1 MTAAV
6 LSPDRQAKL
15 RTYRAR
21 RVSDRNNISAIN
33 VAPSHYAQPRYDVND
48 NDDASSKTSLQQSAA
63 LSRKQKRRQQ
73 LQKLRT
79 ENESLKKEKSR
90 GVHIVHDVNIIDS
103 STSSTFS
110 HDDTI
115 AGLND
120 DQVQTLTHLHMMEG
134 IGGGSASSSP
144 SISNKTDAPILRTVS
159 PDNTATPTLSS
170 SQKALLLRRSMLAAR
185 QQAASECIKSEVQLA
200 ILASQRNRDN
210 CSIGIAASSAVP
222 SYSDFPRERVTVV
235 SSSSNAMMNKLSK
248 KLGSFLPFGN
258 SNKAPKAPSKDETSN
273 INWKNS
279 VCNISS
285 SEGPCSPTC
294 SPTTTA
300 KTKGGCTNTSI
311 FSDEDNTTLNDTINT
326 DSDDDDE
333 TVITQNTTR
342 YKDTHTLLKEIRTAM
357 RRCDV
362 CTLCSLI
369 TKYDN
374 IMDILGKQNFR

>member
-21 RVSDRNNISAIN
+21 RVSDHNNISAIN

-144 SISNKTDAPILRTVS
+144 SISNKTDAPILRT
-159 PDNTATPTLSS
+159 D
-170 SQKALLLRRSMLAAR
+170 
-185 QQAASECIKSEVQLA
+185 
-200 ILASQRNRDN
+200 
-210 CSIGIAASSAVP
+210 IAASSAVP